1 MEACPK
7 ASTTSRPDA
16 LGFLCEFR
24 AKYVTDMYKEVKLKQ
39 FLDLK

>member
-16 LGFLCEFR
+16 LGSLCLGILG
-24 AKYVTDMYKEVKLKQ
+24 EVCY
-39 FLDLK
+39 